1 MLHNICSLTL
11 ARSLMYNNAQ
21 LRIDSICMYNYLCH
35 RRSVTPSFDDSGNTF
50 SEKFSGVI
58 IISKLVEQMGKK
70 FTEKILQVVNNPT
83 IFTTEDI
90 QLSHVLASRTASSS
104 NPSVR
109 RYH

>member
-1 MLHNICSLTL
+1 
-11 ARSLMYNNAQ
+11 
-21 LRIDSICMYNYLCH
+21 MYNYLCH
-35 RRSVTPSFDDSGNTF
+35 RRSVTPSVDDSGNAF
-50 SEKFSGVI
+50 SEKVSGVI

-90 QLSHVLASRTASSS
+90 QLSRVLASRTASSS